1 MRRLLRGRE
10 EPLLAALVIT
20 LILLGLVALVPA
32 VARRLAAAPTATPAP
47 TPTLSPPP
55 PAILLPDER
64 DRALEGVMTLA
75 NEHSFGSAFLID
87 GNGDFVTASSL
98 VDGAAGL
105 RLIDNTGGTHQVRLL
120 GIDRALGIAMVRAST
135 DGSPLTAGDS
145 SAISASAAIVLLAS
159 PKVQNLS
166 SSSPGTVTAVA
177 AAQWSLAVDD
187 LPGNLGGPVVG
198 PGARVLAVL
207 TAPGAGVPWNA
218 IEPDV
223 KQWAAEKGTLLPL
236 APFPASLILR
246 GSDSTSTPTSA
257 ASLQAV
263 SPARV
268 SASQTVIVTLQGTGF
283 VGGSALAV
291 RFMPLSGSS
300 GAFNGLVPTLVNTS
314 TVTVKVPAGQLV
326 QDYVIELING
336 DGTMI
341 ASRVAFTVT
350 P

>member
-1 MRRLLRGRE
+1 VRRLLRGRE
-10 EPLLAALVIT
+10 ESLLAALIIT
-20 LILLGLVALVPA
+20 LVLLGLVALVPA
-32 VARRLAAAPTATPAP
+32 IARRMAAAPTATPAP
-47 TPTLSPPP
+47 TPTITPPP

-64 DRALEGVMTLA
+64 DHALEGVMTLA
-75 NEHSFGSAFLID
+75 NERSFGTAFLVD
-87 GNGDFVTASSL
+87 GSGDFVTASS
-98 VDGAAGL
+98 VIDGAAAL

-120 GIDRALGIAMVRAST
+120 GIDRTLGVAMVRAST
-135 DGSPLTAGDS
+135 DGSALAVADS
-145 SAISASAAIVLLAS
+145 STTSVKDPIVLLAS

-177 AAQWSLAVDD
+177 TTQWSLAVDD

-198 PGARVLAVL
+198 PGAKVLAVL
-207 TAPGAGVPWNA
+207 AAPGTGVPWNA
-218 IEPDV
+218 IAPDI
-223 KQWAAEKGTLLPL
+223 KQWTAEKGTLLPL

-246 GSDSTSTPTSA
+246 GSDSTTTPTSA

-268 SASQTVIVTLQGTGF
+268 SASQTVIVSLQGTGF
-283 VGGSALAV
+283 VGGPALAV
-291 RFMPLSGSS
+291 RFLPLSGSS
-300 GAFNGLVPTLVNTS
+300 GTFNGLIPTLVNAS

-341 ASRVAFTVT
+341 PSRIAFTVT